1 LNRTGFG
8 KAHFIV
14 LFTILFP
21 TAGSSLANNL
31 YSQDHYASA
40 GATASPNNTQ
50 NIETQYPDFNFA
62 SAGDFGCSDRANSTV
77 SNMLTKDPEL
87 VIITGDLSYQKGTD
101 CWYNA
106 VAPLDTNGRIKI
118 AFGEHD
124 IDDNNLTKYNNYMKH
139 FNLTKPY
146 YSFDYQNVHFLVMA
160 TAKNG
165 AVPYSNGSE
174 QYEFVSNDLKDAHEN
189 DQIDWI
195 IVDTFRPLY
204 SSNTTHPGVDQLQD
218 IYHPIFE
225 KYGVDIVLQGHN
237 HNYQRTYPLS
247 YNWDTPI
254 KPIITDKSTR
264 EYDKDHTG
272 QIFITVGT
280 AGEDLYNFTSQAP
293 YVIRQFLRHGF
304 LNVDI
309 TNNGTNLTATFY
321 ENREMTDK
329 DHFTF
334 IKSSNK

>member
-1 LNRTGFG
+1 MTTPKFT
-8 KAHFIV
+8 KAHLIV

-21 TAGSSLANNL
+21 TAGSSLSNNL
-31 YSQDHYASA
+31 FSQDHSASA
-40 GATASPNNTQ
+40 GVSSVSSDNTQ
-50 NIETQYPDFNFA
+50 NSKIQYPDFNFA
-62 SAGDFGCSDRANSTV
+62 SAGDFGCSERANRTV
-77 SNMLTKDPEL
+77 SNMLTMDPEL
-87 VIITGDLSYQKGTD
+87 VIVTGDLSYQKSPD
-101 CWYNA
+101 CWYNT
-106 VAPLDTNGRIKI
+106 VARLDTDERLKI

-124 IDDNNLTKYNNYMKH
+124 IDDNLTKYNNYLKH
-139 FNLTKPY
+139 FNLTEPY

-165 AVPYSNGSE
+165 AVPYTNGSE
-174 QYEFVSNDLKDAHEN
+174 QHKFVIDDLKKASEN
-189 DQIDWI
+189 DQINWI

-204 SSNTTHPGVDQLQD
+204 SSNTTHPGVDKLQD

-247 YNWDTPI
+247 YNLASPI
-254 KPIITDKSTR
+254 KPIITDKETR
-264 EYDKDHTG
+264 EYDKDHAG

-334 IKSSNK
+334 IKSPKK